1 MTYGA
6 TGTLRYF
13 TGAHDLVGY
22 SRIVRGDQSTT
33 EKAARHMEIRVVE
46 KLGPVCVDPA
56 DGGALCGLSHEA
68 LARGE
73 SVCLDFTGVTTLA
86 SAFLNAAVGCLYA
99 SFGHE
104 DLSRRLSW
112 KGLDATDESIMR
124 FV

>member
-1 MTYGA
+1 
-6 TGTLRYF
+6 
-13 TGAHDLVGY
+13 
-22 SRIVRGDQSTT
+22 
-33 EKAARHMEIRVVE
+33 MEIRVVE

-112 KGLDATDESIMR
+112 KGLYATDESIMR
-124 FV
+124 FVQKNAIRFYSANAEKRGVLSASSIRATDS